1 MNPTY
6 DFTGQVAL
14 VTGAGSGMGA
24 LEHTGELHIQPQRA
38 NGRLRAPTTIWVV
51 REGDGLFV
59 RSYNGPDGAWF
70 RTAKAS
76 GVGRIRCGGIE
87 QDVTFTEI
95 SDRALNDRIDDAYRA
110 KYAAA
115 RGYVPP
121 MVAEGARATTLQL
134 TPR

>member
-1 MNPTY
+1 MTTWTSDQLNTI
-6 DFTGQVAL
+6 
-14 VTGAGSGMGA
+14 
-24 LEHTGELHIQPQRA
+24 EHTGELHIQPQRA
-38 NGRLRAPTTIWVV
+38 NGQLRAPTTIWVV

-95 SDRALNDRIDDAYRA
+95 SDRALNDRIDDAYRT

-115 RGYVPP
+115 RAYVPP